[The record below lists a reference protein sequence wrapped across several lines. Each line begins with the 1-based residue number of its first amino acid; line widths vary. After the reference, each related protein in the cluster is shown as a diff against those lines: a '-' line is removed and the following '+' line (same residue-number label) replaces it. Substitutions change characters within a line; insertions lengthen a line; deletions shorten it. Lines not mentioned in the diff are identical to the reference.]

1 MRLFTKQS
9 TLISAKPFAEPA
21 AIHRPQVGSFT
32 ILQLI
37 LLIFIVFISVIK
49 PWGQRKQKV
58 KVNRKIVFSAGLI
71 IGVLLTA
78 SSIMQYL
85 QLTHYRNLPIN
96 EIDLDRVED
105 GEYVGEANYGFEYK
119 VRVLIK
125 NHQIEDIVILQNRDS
140 FYAILAEG
148 IKFKIIRDQKINS
161 DAITGATTTSK
172 MLMKSIE
179 SAIVSSKN

>member
-1 MRLFTKQS
+1 
-9 TLISAKPFAEPA
+9 
-21 AIHRPQVGSFT
+21 
-32 ILQLI
+32 
-37 LLIFIVFISVIK
+37 
-49 PWGQRKQKV
+49 
-58 KVNRKIVFSAGLI
+58 
-71 IGVLLTA
+71 
-78 SSIMQYL
+78 MQYL